1 MTSTNPLVS
10 VDWLAAHQSDPD
22 LVIVD
27 SRWYLDGTD
36 ARGVYEA
43 GHIAGAVF
51 ADLDVDI
58 SAPASKAGRHPL
70 PTASSFAAA
79 MSNLGI
85 GDNSHVVVY
94 DDCGGVVAGRL
105 WWMLDALGRGASVL
119 AGGIDA
125 WTEPLQ
131 VGPTRRIEPA
141 VFTEQSFPSTRFVT
155 ADQVA
160 GRSKEV
166 VVVDARSASRYSGE
180 PFRVDAR
187 FGHVPGAVNVPNT
200 ENFVDGTT
208 DFKTT
213 SQLASAYAKVG
224 IDDPDQPVVV
234 YCGSG
239 VSASADLLALRLL
252 GHTNVQLYTGS
263 WSEWGADPDRPI
275 G

>member
-1 MTSTNPLVS
+1 MTSTNPFVS
-10 VDWLAAHQSDPD
+10 VDWLTAHRSDPD

-58 SAPASKAGRHPL
+58 SAPAGKAGRHPL
-70 PTASSFAAA
+70 PTAASFAAA

-85 GDNSHVVVY
+85 GDHTHVVVY
-94 DDCGGVVAGRL
+94 DDQGGVVAGRL
-105 WWMLDALGRGASVL
+105 WWMLDALGHDVSVL

-125 WTEPLQ
+125 WNEPLEL
-131 VGPTRRIEPA
+131 GSARRIEPA
-141 VFTEQSFPSTRFVT
+141 IFTEQPFPSTRFVT

-160 GRSKEV
+160 GRSNEV
-166 VVVDARSASRYSGE
+166 IVVDARSSGRYSGE
-180 PFRVDAR
+180 PFHVDAR

-200 ENFVDGTT
+200 ENFAEDTT

-213 SQLASAYAKVG
+213 SQLASIYAQAG
-224 IDDPDQPVVV
+224 IGDPDQPVVV

-263 WSEWGADPDRPI
+263 WSEWGADPCRPI
-275 G
+275 D